1 MAYVVQSTLKKQK
14 LLLSDNEFSNISI
27 NFLEIYI
34 LEEYFA
40 QKIY

>member
-14 LLLSDNEFSNISI
+14 LLLNKNEFSNISI